1 MLYIVTMTI
10 SWRPNLQKE
19 DTPLFLA
26 ITKALAQDISSGKL
40 PHNTRLPTHRD
51 LADYMKVALGTVTRA
66 YIEAERRGL
75 IRSEGRRG
83 TFVGEQKQDKSALSK
98 LIDFGSKTIN
108 FSHNHPN
115 YGDDPDLNV
124 ALRQIARRSE
134 TQKLLQYPPSAGFS
148 EHREIGAQWI
158 KSLGMAVDPESIV
171 ITAGAQHALMV
182 VFAAIAGKNDIILTD
197 CHTYPGLKAI
207 TELLGLQL
215 MGVQMDGEGIVPEAL
230 ESICNQRAVR
240 AIYCNPTLQNP
251 TTIVYSEQRRQEI
264 ASLAEEYDFAIVEDE
279 ILRPLVEKPPPFIS
293 SFAPDRSFII
303 VSASKTIAAGLRVG
317 FVSSPTKARQRIIDS
332 LQTSILCAS
341 PLSAEVIAS
350 WIKNGMA
357 EKIIQRRRKDLKLR
371 QKLAGSLFDP
381 ETISGQPTSPHLWLK
396 LPGNWTGNEFTIEAY
411 RRGVS
416 VTPAELFA
424 VDKNALPNAVR
435 ISMATVLDH
444 ATLKT
449 GLEILASILAGTP
462 LQDSATV

>member
-1 MLYIVTMTI
+1 MTI
-10 SWRPNLQKE
+10 SWMPNIQKD

-26 ITKALAQDISSGKL
+26 ITKALARDISSGKL
-40 PHNTRLPTHRD
+40 AHNTRLPTHRD
-51 LADYMKVALGTVTRA
+51 LADIMKVALGTVTRA

-83 TFVGEQKQDKSALSK
+83 TFVGEQKKDKSALSK
-98 LIDFGSKTIN
+98 LIDIGSKTIN

-134 TQKLLQYPPSAGFS
+134 TQKLMQYPPSAGLP
-148 EHREIGAQWI
+148 EHKEIGAHWI
-158 KSLGMAVDPESIV
+158 KSLGMAVDPESIA
-171 ITAGAQHALMV
+171 ITAGAQHALLV

-197 CHTYPGLKAI
+197 CHTYPGFKAV
-207 TELLGLQL
+207 TELLSLQL
-215 MGVQMDGEGIVPEAL
+215 VGVPLDNEGMIPEAI
-230 ESICNQRAVR
+230 ESICNQRPVR

-251 TTIVYSEQRRQEI
+251 TTIVYSEQRRQAI
-264 ASLAEEYDFAIVEDE
+264 ASLAEKYDFIIVEDE

-293 SFAPDRSFII
+293 SFAPERSFVI
-303 VSASKTIAAGLRVG
+303 VSSSKTIAAGLRVG
-317 FVSSPTKARQRIIDS
+317 FISAPTKARQRIIDS

-341 PLSAEVIAS
+341 PLCAEVITT
-350 WIKNGMA
+350 WIKDGTA
-357 EKIIQRRRKDLKLR
+357 EKILQRRRKDLKLR
-371 QKLAGSLFDP
+371 QKLARSLFDP
-381 ETISGQPTSPHLWLK
+381 EIISGQPTSPHLWLK
-396 LPGNWTGNEFTIEAY
+396 LPENWTGNEFTIEAY

-424 VDKNALPNAVR
+424 VDKNASPNAVR

-444 ATLKT
+444 TTLKK
-449 GLEILASILAGTP
+449 GLEILVSILEGTP